1 MKPQIILGIDPG
13 PVRTAWVLI
22 HGSGENTRVLR
33 SDWAENEKVA
43 DDIRSSAV
51 GGSVIQRVVCEDVR
65 SYGLAVGETVFMTC
79 RWIGRF
85 WEMFEGYT
93 EFIIADEP
101 TIKIHLCGVAKAKDT
116 NVRRA
121 AFDRFEPYGG
131 GKTPEV
137 GTKKQPGPL
146 FEMYQKAS
154 AINKQIKA
162 ETGRDVNSQQHFVSA
177 LAAAVFG
184 KEI

>member
-33 SDWAENEKVA
+33 SDWEENEKA
-43 DDIRSSAV
+43 IDDICVLCLEFDIDRT
-51 GGSVIQRVVCEDVR
+51 ICEDVR

-85 WEMFEGYT
+85 WELLKDHT
-93 EFIIADEP
+93 EFIRADEP
-101 TIKIHLCGVAKAKDT
+101 TIKISLCGVAKAKDT

-131 GKTPEV
+131 GATPEV

-162 ETGRDVNSQQHFVSA
+162 ETGRSVNSQQHFVSA
-177 LAAAVFG
+177 LAAAVYG
-184 KEI
+184 KEV